1 MTEPFIIY
9 ALKVDQP
16 IGEFYI
22 GAVSPKELN
31 KISYVDV
38 REFQLGSPDSIAG
51 IQRTLSAS
59 RVRSISKYVNYDYA
73 SFPTSIVVAVDERCA
88 TIEPHEDHFGMFK
101 ITIKTYENEEE
112 PNESVPIEKA
122 AKILDGQHRLAGL
135 LEYSG
140 EKDFDLNLSMF
151 IGIDLDD
158 QAEIFSTVNQAQT
171 KVNKS
176 LVLDLYEYQQSRS
189 TYRSS
194 HYVAVSL
201 DSDKNSALHEKIK
214 RIGIAHPERGKGI
227 ETLSQATVVRGLL
240 RHYPGDPEEEKNKGR
255 IAKAD
260 VPTSSESWKNSIFC
274 EFYRADDTPTIYK
287 IVRNYFGAVAKKWPS
302 VWYDNQASFILNRTN
317 GYNALIRF
325 LRDAYLNILRDEDKP
340 RLVSE
345 EEFTVIF
352 NSIDL
357 KAADFHSDNYKPGSS
372 GSSQLYKDFMKAA
385 PF

>member
-22 GAVSPKELN
+22 GSVSAEELD

-38 REFQLGSPDSIAG
+38 REFQKGKADSIAG
-51 IQRTLSAS
+51 IQRKLSKS
-59 RVRSISKYVNYDYA
+59 RVKDINKYVNYDYA

-88 TIEPHEDHFGMFK
+88 DIVPSEKTFGLYK
-101 ITIKTYENEEE
+101 ITISPFEDTEE
-112 PNESVPIEKA
+112 PSNSIPIGRA

-135 LEYSG
+135 QTHNG
-140 EKDFDLNLSMF
+140 KKQFDLNLSMF
-151 IGIDLDD
+151 IGIDIDD

-176 LVLDLYEYQQSRS
+176 LVLDLYDYQKSKS
-189 TYRSS
+189 TYRSA

-201 DSDKNSALHEKIK
+201 DADSASPLHEKIK
-214 RIGIAHPERGKGI
+214 RIGIAHPERDKNS

-240 RHYPGDPEEEKNKGR
+240 RHYPGDPEEEKNKGKR
-255 IAKAD
+255 EQSN
-260 VPTSSESWKNSIFC
+260 VPLRNESWKNTIFC
-274 EFYRADDTPTIYK
+274 EFYRADDTSSIYK
-287 IVRNYFGAVAKKWPS
+287 IVKNYFDAVAKKWPS
-302 VWYDNQASFILNRTN
+302 VWYDNHATFILNRTN

-325 LRDAYLNILRDEDKP
+325 LRDCYLHALAN
-340 RLVSE
+340 E
-345 EEFTVIF
+345 ETTRVVPQAEFFLIF
-352 NSIDL
+352 EKIDL

-372 GSSQLYKDFMKAA
+372 GSAQLYKDLVKSA